1 LKKEITAHRNVASD
15 VVLERIKARA
25 LTNMVTT
32 DLLES
37 GERDANDHGT
47 VCMVAVEILDNVQ
60 ATLVAVACG
69 VTPAA
74 A

>member
-1 LKKEITAHRNVASD
+1 LNKEITALRNVVSD
-15 VVLERIKARA
+15 VVGELIKARA
-25 LTNMVTT
+25 LTNMLTT

-37 GERDANDHGT
+37 GERDANDRGT

-69 VTPAA
+69 GTPAA